1 MGITRLG
8 QGVDAT
14 GRLDPAAI
22 ERTVEVLRGYKAA
35 MDRHDVSAV
44 RMTATSAARDAA
56 NSDDFFDAAE
66 AAVGVRPE
74 LISGDEEGK
83 LSFAGATAAL
93 DPADGP
99 FLVVDIGGGSTE
111 SIVGT
116 TQVPALPPLDTACA
130 RLPAPPPPPPPPPP
144 PAPPEHP
151 RAGHTRAT
159 PPP

>member
-1 MGITRLG
+1 MVITRLG

-56 NSDDFFDAAE
+56 NSDDFFYAAD

-74 LISGDEEGK
+74 LDSGPEEGN
-83 LSFAGATAAL
+83 LYRRSVAWAERGYVRVNFARRR
-93 DPADGP
+93 
-99 FLVVDIGGGSTE
+99 IR
-111 SIVGT
+111 
-116 TQVPALPPLDTACA
+116 QKK
-130 RLPAPPPPPPPPPP
+130 
-144 PAPPEHP
+144 
-151 RAGHTRAT
+151 
-159 PPP
+159 

>member
-1 MGITRLG
+1 MVITRLG

-35 MDRHDVSAV
+35 MDRHGVSAV

-74 LISGDEEGK
+74 LIAGDEEGK
-83 LSFAGATAAL
+83 LSFAGATAELA
-93 DPADGP
+93 PADGP
-99 FLVVDIGGGSTE
+99 FLARAIGGGSHEGILGPTA
-111 SIVGT
+111 V
-116 TQVPALPPLDTACA
+116 AAARPPDTG
-130 RLPAPPPPPPPPPP
+130 P
-144 PAPPEHP
+144 
-151 RAGHTRAT
+151 
-159 PPP
+159 

>member
-22 ERTVEVLRGYKAA
+22 ERTVEVPRGYKAA

-83 LSFAGATAAL
+83 LSFAGRSEEHTSELQSLMRISYAVFCL
-93 DPADGP
+93 KKKN
-99 FLVVDIGGGSTE
+99 I
-111 SIVGT
+111 T
-116 TQVPALPPLDTACA
+116 TL
-130 RLPAPPPPPPPPPP
+130 R
-144 PAPPEHP
+144 
-151 RAGHTRAT
+151 RG
-159 PPP
+159 

>member
-1 MGITRLG
+1 MVITRLG

-35 MDRHDVSAV
+35 MDRHDVRAV

-83 LSFAGATAAL
+83 RSFAGATAEL
-93 DPADGP
+93 DPAAGP
-99 FLVVDIGGGSTE
+99 ILLVDIAGGSPRC
-111 SIVGT
+111 ILAT
-116 TQVPALPPLDTACA
+116 TAV
-130 RLPAPPPPPPPPPP
+130 
-144 PAPPEHP
+144 
-151 RAGHTRAT
+151 T
-159 PPP
+159 P